1 MMDNQLAVFDNKPI
15 HSILHEGEMYYSI
28 VDIIENLTGT
38 IAPRTYWATLKRRDI
53 KLHNVVEL
61 LNMRAPDGN
70 FYLTEATNK
79 RGIYRILMSVPSPN
93 AEPFKSWLAASG
105 KRAMDEMSN
114 AKSRKKRL
122 PIPTG
127 VTHFSDEP
135 ISNALTTNDLSTSLV
150 SQWQLRGVETGIEF
164 MLLSAT
170 IAQWT
175 FGITIHEHKALK
187 GLTTQ
192 NLRDNMTA
200 LESIFI
206 ALGEESTKH
215 FIIKDNAQG
224 FIENFGAAQQGGNL
238 AGEARKKL
246 EKELKM
252 RIVSRQ
258 NCLKSGDK
266 S

>member
-1 MMDNQLAVFDNKPI
+1 MKNATTPPNQKPI
-15 HSILHEGEMYYSI
+15 RQAQHKGEMYYSI

-53 KLHNVVEL
+53 PLHNVVEQ
-61 LNMRAPDGN
+61 LNMLSPDGN
-70 FYLTEATNK
+70 CYLTEAANK
-79 RGIYRILMSVPSPN
+79 RGIYRILMSIPSPN
-93 AEPFKSWLAASG
+93 AEPFKSWLAGSG
-105 KRAMDEMSN
+105 KRAMDEM
-114 AKSRKKRL
+114 ARPKPRIKRL
-122 PIPTG
+122 PMLTG
-127 VTHFSDEP
+127 VQHFSDESV
-135 ISNALTTNDLSTSLV
+135 SNALTTNDLSTSLV
-150 SQWQLRGVETGIEF
+150 SQWQLRGVEAGIEF

-238 AGEARKKL
+238 AGEARKTL
-246 EKELKM
+246 EKQLKM
-252 RIVSRQ
+252 RVVSRQ
-258 NCLKSGDK
+258 NALKSGDDE
-266 S
+266 